1 MDDRACTRAG
11 GGGGGVGA
19 GGESIS
25 VRFQLRCYLP
35 LLSVK
40 LLCDANEPA
49 GRGGAAGRR
58 GRAPASC
65 THSNIAQIFLA
76 AAVPTQPASFSE
88 CIRVRF
94 STADINPIKIKLTIF
109 YWSSNKKASL
119 ILLTGFRWGF
129 ITNCRCYS
137 FHQYFDIL
145 LSYKVRSVTGA
156 YALAIVGSVVRLHIY
171 CEPLTLPDMN

>member
-94 STADINPIKIKLTIF
+94 STADINPIK
-109 YWSSNKKASL
+109 NKVDH
-119 ILLTGFRWGF
+119 ILLKLKQESKLNIIDW
-129 ITNCRCYS
+129 
-137 FHQYFDIL
+137 
-145 LSYKVRSVTGA
+145 LSLR
-156 YALAIVGSVVRLHIY
+156 IY
-171 CEPLTLPDMN
+171 HEL